1 MDFIIN
7 EEKLKKMV
15 GHPSAEFIRDLF
27 WYIWGYC
34 TSKEDEIF
42 FEAVLHGLVSLK
54 EEK

>member
-7 EEKLKKMV
+7 EEQLKEIV

-34 TSKEDEIF
+34 SSQEDKIF
-42 FEAVLHGLVSLK
+42 FEGVLNGLVAIK
-54 EEK
+54 E